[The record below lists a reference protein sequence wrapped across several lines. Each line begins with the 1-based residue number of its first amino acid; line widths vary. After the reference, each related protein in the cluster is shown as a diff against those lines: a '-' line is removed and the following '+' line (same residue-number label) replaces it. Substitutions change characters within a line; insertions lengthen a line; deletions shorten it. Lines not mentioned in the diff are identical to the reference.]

1 MRRPRLRRH
10 EWRNQV
16 LLVRSRGAP
25 TAQYSRSCLWL
36 ASLGPTRRA
45 SRACCERWRTST
57 LQMPRSLP
65 STPTAFR
72 KVDNRSCSNAIVAA
86 SNLGRRCGPSEK
98 CWRRS
103 RDATRYSFR
112 LQARLARKTSTHCS
126 AGLGRTSDS
135 ARPIAGGFVQ
145 HGGHPAHGKRHDFV
159 VTAAAE
165 TLLEQALTLPVEG
178 RALLASGLLASL
190 DSDSV
195 DDVGVDRLWSVETD
209 RRATLLDSGEAG
221 LVTWDH
227 LVARTD
233 ERRA

>member
-1 MRRPRLRRH
+1 M
-10 EWRNQV
+10 
-16 LLVRSRGAP
+16 
-25 TAQYSRSCLWL
+25 
-36 ASLGPTRRA
+36 TR
-45 SRACCERWRTST
+45 
-57 LQMPRSLP
+57 
-65 STPTAFR
+65 
-72 KVDNRSCSNAIVAA
+72 
-86 SNLGRRCGPSEK
+86 
-98 CWRRS
+98 
-103 RDATRYSFR
+103 
-112 LQARLARKTSTHCS
+112 CS
-126 AGLGRTSDS
+126 AGLERTSDS

-165 TLLEQALTLPVEG
+165 TLLEQALTLPVED

-195 DDVGVDRLWSVETD
+195 DDVEVDRLWSVETD

-227 LVARTD
+227 LVARID